1 MAYFDLLTK
10 IKNAQAVK
18 KESVKIAYS
27 NMDMKIAELLAAN
40 KFVEAVEKK
49 GRMPKRIIEV
59 KLKYQEDGHP
69 GITDFKF
76 LSTPSRRLYAGYR
89 TFKMVRQGYGM
100 SVVSTPKGIMTG
112 RDARKEK
119 VGGTLLFEVW

>member
-1 MAYFDLLTK
+1 MYFDLLTK

-18 KESVKIAYS
+18 KESIKMPYS
-27 NMDMKIAELLAAN
+27 NMDMKIAEILAAN
-40 KFVEAVEKK
+40 KFVESVEKK
-49 GRMPKRIIEV
+49 GRLPKRIIEV
-59 KLKYQEDGHP
+59 KLKYEADGHN
-69 GITDFKF
+69 GITDVKF

-89 TFKMVRQGYGM
+89 TFRPVRQGYGL

-112 RDARKEK
+112 AEARKEK